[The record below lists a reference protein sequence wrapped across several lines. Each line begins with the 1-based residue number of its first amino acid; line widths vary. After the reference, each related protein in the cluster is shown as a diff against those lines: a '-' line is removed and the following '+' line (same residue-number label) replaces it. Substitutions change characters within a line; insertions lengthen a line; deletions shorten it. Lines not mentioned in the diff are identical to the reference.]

1 MTITPAQRHSFAE
14 DLRDIADM
22 VEHGDVSSVA
32 VTYIGADGDDIQCWI
47 LDGQTSTLVG
57 ATEMLKSMIIDF
69 ELTSQAIDD
78 IEGDEDEDEDDA

>member
-1 MTITPAQRHSFAE
+1 MTLTPAQRHSFAE

-22 VEHGDVSSVA
+22 VERGDVSSAA

-47 LDGQTSTLVG
+47 MDGQVASLVG
-57 ATEMLKSMIIDF
+57 ATEMLKAMIIDF

-78 IEGDEDEDEDDA
+78 LEGDGDEEDDA